1 MTFLQFHVLLSLL
14 GIASGLIVLYGLVT
28 GQRLGALT
36 ALFLVTTV
44 LTSATGFPLPPFG
57 FDPPRAVGVISLI
70 LLALAVLGLYVF
82 HLSGAWRWIYVV
94 TAVMAL
100 YLNCFVGVIQS
111 FEKIPAVHALAPT
124 QHEPPF
130 LVAQVALLL
139 IFVVLGFV
147 GVKRFHPAR

>member
-1 MTFLQFHVLLSLL
+1 MTFLQFHVLLSLV

-28 GQRLGALT
+28 GQRLSALT
-36 ALFLVTTV
+36 ALFLVTTI

-70 LLALAVLGLYVF
+70 MLAFAVVGLYIF

-130 LVAQVALLL
+130 QVAQVALLL

-147 GVKRFHPAR
+147 SVKRFHPAR